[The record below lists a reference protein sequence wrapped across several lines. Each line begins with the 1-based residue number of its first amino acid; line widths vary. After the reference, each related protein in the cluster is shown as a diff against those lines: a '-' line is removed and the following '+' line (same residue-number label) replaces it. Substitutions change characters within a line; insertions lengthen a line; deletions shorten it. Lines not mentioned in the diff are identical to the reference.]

1 MYCMRRLLPPAA
13 GLALWLAWLTP
24 GQAAD
29 PWRET
34 PNNKGVVQLVTGSAN
49 GISVR
54 IAEDMANLVD
64 DGATRR
70 VLSVIG
76 KGSLQNITDLKMLRG
91 IDMAIVQADALEQ
104 MRAANREGGI
114 TYVAK
119 LYNEE
124 FHLLVRRDL
133 KGIAELANQKVNVD
147 QVGAGTALTAARL
160 FGLLK
165 LNVTVV
171 NDDQA
176 VALEKLRKGEIAAL
190 AFVAGKPAPLFRE
203 LKAKD
208 GFRFLGIPLQP
219 DVTAAYIPTRLTAA
233 DYPDLVQ
240 PDQPVETVAVGAVLA
255 VANLR
260 QDSERYRYVAN
271 FVDALFTRFDTLL
284 DPGHHPKWQEVN
296 LAADMPGWRRFPPAE
311 QWLKRNAAMAG
322 QMSPQDFKAVFSRFI
337 DERRQAG
344 GTVGMTEQQK
354 DELFKQFQRWQ
365 SEQRR

>member
-1 MYCMRRLLPPAA
+1 MHLVVSGVAA
-13 GLALWLAWLTP
+13 LFAWT
-24 GQAAD
+24 AAAWAAE

-34 PNNKGVVQLVTGSAN
+34 PNNRGVVQLVTGSAN
-49 GISVR
+49 GISLR
-54 IAEDMANLVD
+54 IAEDMSNLID

-70 VLSVIG
+70 LLSVVG

-91 IDMAIVQADALEQ
+91 IDMAIVQIDALEQ
-104 MRAANREGGI
+104 LRAANREGGI
-114 TYVAK
+114 TYIAK

-133 KGIAELANQKVNVD
+133 TDIGALAGQKVNVD
-147 QVGAGTALTAARL
+147 QVGAGTALTAQRL

-165 LNVTVV
+165 LNVSYT

-190 AFVAGKPAPLFRE
+190 AFVAGKPAPLFRD
-203 LKAKD
+203 LKGKD
-208 GFRFLGIPLQP
+208 GFRFLAVPLRP
-219 DVTAAYIPTRLTAA
+219 EVTGAYVPTRLTAA
-233 DYPDLVQ
+233 DYPELVGA
-240 PDQPVETVAVGAVLA
+240 DQPVETVAVGAVLA

-260 QDSERYRYVAN
+260 QDSERYRYVSN
-271 FVDALFTRFDTLL
+271 FVDALFTRFETLL
-284 DPGHHPKWQEVN
+284 EPGHHPKWQEVN
-296 LAADMPGWRRFPPAE
+296 LAADLPSWRRFPPAE
-311 QWLKRNAAMAG
+311 QWLKRNAAVAG

-337 DERRQAG
+337 DERRQLG
-344 GTVGMTEQQK
+344 GGGAMTEQQK

>member
-1 MYCMRRLLPPAA
+1 MLRPYVLGSAVALLF
-13 GLALWLAWLTP
+13 ALPVL
-24 GQAAD
+24 GQAAE

-34 PNNKGVVQLVTGSAN
+34 PNNKGVVQLVTSSAN

-70 VLSVIG
+70 LLSVVG
-76 KGSLQNITDLKMLRG
+76 KGSLQNITDLRMLRG
-91 IDMAIVQADALEQ
+91 IDMAIVQLDALEQ
-104 MRAANREGGI
+104 VRAANREGGI

-124 FHLLVRRDL
+124 FHLLVRRDI
-133 KGIAELANQKVNVD
+133 KNVSELANQKVNVD
-147 QVGAGTALTAARL
+147 QAGAGTAMTAARL

-165 LNVTVV
+165 LNVSLT

-176 VALEKLRKGEIAAL
+176 VALEKLRRGEIAAL
-190 AFVAGKPAPLFRE
+190 AFVAGKPAPLFRDV
-203 LKAKD
+203 KAKD
-208 GFRFLGIPLQP
+208 GFRFVPIPLP
-219 DVTAAYIPTRLTAA
+219 PEVTGTYVPTRLTNA
-233 DYPDLVQ
+233 DYPELVAAE
-240 PDQPVETVAVGAVLA
+240 QPVETVAVGAVLA

-271 FVDALFTRFDTLL
+271 FVDALFTKFETLL
-284 DPGHHPKWQEVN
+284 EPGHHPKWQEVN
-296 LAADMPGWRRFPPAE
+296 FAAELPGWRRFPPAD

-337 DERRQAG
+337 DERRQLG
-344 GTVGMTEQQK
+344 GGGAMTEQQK
-354 DELFKQFQRWQ
+354 DDLFKQFQRWQ
-365 SEQRR
+365 AEQRR